1 MTTDGYSSPMTLRFA
16 SKNGRAQLV
25 VGPNN
30 NLVDLAEVSGGKFD
44 ADPIKA
50 FPRWAELRAFA
61 ATVTEGGS
69 PANPDELDA
78 PSPWP
83 LQVFAIGLNYRSHAE
98 ESGMGLP
105 AVPLTFT
112 KFTSCIAGPNADIPI
127 DAPMVDW
134 EVELVVVISSG
145 GRNIA
150 KADAWNH
157 IAGISVGQD
166 ISDRALQF
174 AAQPPH
180 FDLGKS
186 KKNFG
191 PFGPWLVDAADVSNR
206 DAMHMTCTL
215 NGEEVQ
221 NTLTDDLVF
230 NVGDIVEYVS
240 GIVELLPGDV
250 IFTGTPGGVGVS
262 RKPAVFLKPGDVLVS
277 SIDGIGTTT
286 NRCI

>member
-1 MTTDGYSSPMTLRFA
+1 
-16 SKNGRAQLV
+16 
-25 VGPNN
+25 
-30 NLVDLAEVSGGKFD
+30 
-44 ADPIKA
+44 
-50 FPRWAELRAFA
+50 
-61 ATVTEGGS
+61 
-69 PANPDELDA
+69 
-78 PSPWP
+78 
-83 LQVFAIGLNYRSHAE
+83 
-98 ESGMGLP
+98 
-105 AVPLTFT
+105 
-112 KFTSCIAGPNADIPI
+112 
-127 DAPMVDW
+127 MVDW
-134 EVELVVVISSG
+134 EVELVVVMSSG

-150 KADAWNH
+150 KADAWKH

-186 KKNFG
+186 KKNYG
-191 PFGPWLVDAADVSNR
+191 PFGPWLVDAAEVADR
-206 DAMHMTCTL
+206 DALRMTCTL

-230 NVGDIVEYVS
+230 NVGDIVEYLS

-277 SIDGIGTTT
+277 TIEGIGTTT
-286 NRCI
+286 NKCTQG